1 MTWMVGALLSFC
13 LMAVGARELSGE
25 INTAQV
31 MLFRSTLGLVVISLI
46 LWATKQTAL
55 IHSPRIGLHCVRN
68 GFHFMGQYGW
78 LVGIT
83 LLPLAEVFALEFT
96 VPLWTALIA
105 WLCLGEALTLRKL
118 SAILL
123 GLLGVMVIV
132 KPGMAVF
139 NLSSFIVLGAAC
151 CYAISHTS
159 TKSLA
164 VTESPLT
171 ILFYMSL
178 VQLPLGLL
186 LTLNHWTTPTL
197 QQGGWLFIIGAT
209 ALTAHFCMAKAMQ
222 HAEVS
227 IVVILDFMR
236 LPAIGMVGAVLYGES
251 LAPSLFIGALIMLI
265 GNLFAL
271 WQPKTAV
278 KTLKS

>member
-1 MTWMVGALLSFC
+1 MDGRGAVIF
-13 LMAVGARELSGE
+13 
-25 INTAQV
+25 
-31 MLFRSTLGLVVISLI
+31 LFDGGGCTGIKRRDQYRPSDVIQKHVRLVVISLI
-46 LWATKQTAL
+46 LFATKQTAL

-83 LLPLAEVFALEFT
+83 VLPLAEVFALEFT

-105 WLCLGEALTLRKL
+105 WLCLGETLTLRKL

-186 LTLNHWTTPTL
+186 LTLNHWTAPTL

-209 ALTAHFCMAKAMQ
+209 ALTAHFCMTKAMQ

-251 LAPSLFIGALIMLI
+251 SHRRYLLVRSSCLSAIFSRC
-265 GNLFAL
+265 GNRKPPLRHL
-271 WQPKTAV
+271 N
-278 KTLKS
+278 LER